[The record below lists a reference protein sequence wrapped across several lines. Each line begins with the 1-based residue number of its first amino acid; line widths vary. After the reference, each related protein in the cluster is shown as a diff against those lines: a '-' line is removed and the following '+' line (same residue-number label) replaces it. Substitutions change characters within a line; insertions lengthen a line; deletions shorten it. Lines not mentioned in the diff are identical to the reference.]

1 MLILILAQL
10 AVERLVD
17 ERVHG
22 LRHTHHAC
30 EHDAPCVG
38 AVESAGGGD
47 GDGAEQNGRHEGH
60 ESDVSAGDVFLERLH
75 ECGHD
80 QRHEPGCERGCGG
93 NIHSFLLGL
102 MMKVAS
108 GTVPKAT
115 MVVVS
120 SGAAGRG
127 K

>member
-38 AVESAGGGD
+38 AVETAGGGD
-47 GDGAEQNGRHEGH
+47 GDGAEQDGRREGD
-60 ESDVSAGDVFLERLH
+60 ESDVSAGDVFLECLH
-75 ECGHD
+75 ECRHD
-80 QRHEPGCERGCGG
+80 QCHEPGCEGRCGG
-93 NIHSFLLGL
+93 NIHMVLLML
-102 MMKVAS
+102 MMN
-108 GTVPKAT
+108 
-115 MVVVS
+115 VS
-120 SGAAGRG
+120 SGAVPKDTVGCG
-127 K
+127 